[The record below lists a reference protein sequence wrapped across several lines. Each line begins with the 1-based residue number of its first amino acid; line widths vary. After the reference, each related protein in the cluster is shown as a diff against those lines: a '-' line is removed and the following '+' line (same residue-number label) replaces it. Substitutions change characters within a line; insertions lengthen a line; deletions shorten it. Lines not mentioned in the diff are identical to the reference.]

1 MLLNTFSIKTYGLQ
15 ITAILG
21 NRRKGSKKDR
31 MHKKI
36 IQDKKGKKP
45 IEERQY
51 FLSGPRK

>member
-45 IEERQY
+45 MEERQY